1 MLPPIIAKTDWDFI
15 IVGTGMGGATLGYAL
30 AQNGKKVLFCE
41 QGRSSAAPGAIRGSY
56 AESEFERSEV
66 AQPKHHD
73 ILLRSGR
80 SAETIEDVSR
90 PRHRQFI
97 PFIGAGAGGSSA
109 LYGMALE
116 RFFPCDFAP
125 KANFP
130 DAADSN
136 LPENWPITYH
146 ELEPYYAQA
155 EQLFKVRG
163 TADPLRPNGASGSF
177 LEPPALS
184 LVGGELNQ
192 FLTAR
197 GFHPYRIPLACE
209 YVPGCE
215 CCQGYLCA
223 KDCKNDSSRMC
234 LAPALEKF
242 GAQILDECEVMKLEA
257 DQTKITGI
265 VCSWRGE
272 RIMLRGKVI
281 VLAAGALRSPAIL
294 LNSASS
300 LWPKGLANDSGL
312 VGKNLMRHLIDLYV
326 VFPKTTNQFTPMKE
340 LAFNDFYRVDG
351 EKFGSVQTF
360 GAMPSTEIITA
371 GLEQQLAES
380 AVPFAAPL
388 FRSVR
393 PVVDAALT
401 RLFAG
406 KTILASILEDLPY
419 NDNQVSIE
427 KSQELDRPRMML
439 KYNLTEY
446 DQRRVDR
453 FRKRVRAAL
462 KSYRVFPIKQAENN
476 ERIAHACGTCRFGS
490 NPATS
495 VLDSMNRA
503 HSVTNLYIVDGSFF
517 PSSGGINP
525 ALTIAANA
533 LRVAD
538 HLTHEL

>member
-1 MLPPIIAKTDWDFI
+1 
-15 IVGTGMGGATLGYAL
+15 
-30 AQNGKKVLFCE
+30 
-41 QGRSSAAPGAIRGSY
+41 
-56 AESEFERSEV
+56 
-66 AQPKHHD
+66 
-73 ILLRSGR
+73 
-80 SAETIEDVSR
+80 
-90 PRHRQFI
+90 
-97 PFIGAGAGGSSA
+97 
-109 LYGMALE
+109 
-116 RFFPCDFAP
+116 
-125 KANFP
+125 
-130 DAADSN
+130 
-136 LPENWPITYH
+136 
-146 ELEPYYAQA
+146 
-155 EQLFKVRG
+155 
-163 TADPLRPNGASGSF
+163 
-177 LEPPALS
+177 
-184 LVGGELNQ
+184 
-192 FLTAR
+192 
-197 GFHPYRIPLACE
+197 
-209 YVPGCE
+209 
-215 CCQGYLCA
+215 
-223 KDCKNDSSRMC
+223 
-234 LAPALEKF
+234 
-242 GAQILDECEVMKLEA
+242 
-257 DQTKITGI
+257 
-265 VCSWRGE
+265 
-272 RIMLRGKVI
+272 
-281 VLAAGALRSPAIL
+281 
-294 LNSASS
+294 
-300 LWPKGLANDSGL
+300 
-312 VGKNLMRHLIDLYV
+312 
-326 VFPKTTNQFTPMKE
+326 MKE

-462 KSYRVFPIKQAENN
+462 ESYRVFPIKQAENN